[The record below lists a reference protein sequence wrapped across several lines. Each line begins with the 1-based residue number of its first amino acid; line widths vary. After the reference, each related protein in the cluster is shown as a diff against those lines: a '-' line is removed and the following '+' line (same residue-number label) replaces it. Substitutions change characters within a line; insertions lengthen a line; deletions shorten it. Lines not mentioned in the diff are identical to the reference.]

1 VLFPGREDDVFELD
15 DRQLPA
21 RWRAADEDMQA
32 FALDAHALGRRLF
45 LGGEAARGK
54 PSVVLAPVCVERRR
68 PAFEPDDRDGFG
80 LRVAAR
86 ARLRDREAVLLQ
98 VLDGVR
104 RAGSRSCYPSCDQ
117 RSSGRRTRRA
127 GARGRTPR
135 ARRYS

>member
-45 LGGEAARGK
+45 LGGEAARRK

-104 RAGSRSCYPSCDQ
+104 ERAL
-117 RSSGRRTRRA
+117 GRAICRA
-127 GARGRTPR
+127 ISALRAAARGEQEQEDARPR